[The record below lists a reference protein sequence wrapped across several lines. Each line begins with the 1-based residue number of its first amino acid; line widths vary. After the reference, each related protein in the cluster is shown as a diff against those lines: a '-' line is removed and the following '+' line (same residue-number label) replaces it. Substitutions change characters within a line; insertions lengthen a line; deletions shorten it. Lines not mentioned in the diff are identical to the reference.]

1 MNGIADLSGF
11 DGFLIDLDGTI
22 YRGDLLIDGAA
33 DTVRRLFREGKR
45 VVFVSNR
52 GNISRDMCKAKLA
65 GMGLD
70 VPAESLL
77 LTSTASGMY
86 LKERDPDSAVWV
98 LGEQGLKDELATFGI
113 RLAPRPEDSDWLV
126 ITLHETVTYR
136 ELNMAFRAIRSG
148 ARILATNED
157 RMVPTAEGDSL
168 DVAGMI
174 GAVCHPAGRWP
185 DVVIG
190 KPSEW
195 MAQAAL
201 RTLGLPPERC
211 LVIGDSLHSDI
222 ALAKRHGMS
231 AALVLTGLAD
241 HGSAYGGEYKPDYVW
256 DSIAGLNGLLE
267 GV

>member
-1 MNGIADLSGF
+1 M

-22 YRGDLLIDGAA
+22 YRGDRLIDGAA
-33 DTVRRLFREGKR
+33 EAVRRLFRAGKR

-52 GNISRDMCKAKLA
+52 GNISRDMCRRKLA
-65 GMGLD
+65 GLGLD
-70 VPAESLL
+70 VPAGSLL
-77 LTSTASGMY
+77 LASTAAGMY
-86 LKERDPDSAVWV
+86 LKEREPAASVWV
-98 LGEQGLKDELATFGI
+98 LGEQGLKDELAAFGI
-113 RLAPRPEDSDWLV
+113 APAAQPERADWLV

-136 ELNMAFRAIRSG
+136 ELNQAFRAIRSG
-148 ARILATNED
+148 ALILATNED

-174 GAVCHPAGRWP
+174 AAVCHPAGRWP
-185 DVVIG
+185 DVVVG

-211 LVIGDSLHSDI
+211 VVIGDSLHSDI
-222 ALAKRHGMS
+222 ALAKRHGMA

-241 HGSAYGGEYKPDYVW
+241 RESAGSGPFRPDFVW
-256 DSIAGLNGLLE
+256 DSIAELGALWE
-267 GV
+267 GE

>member
-1 MNGIADLSGF
+1 MKDF
-11 DGFLIDLDGTI
+11 EGFLIDLDGTI
-22 YRGDLLIDGAA
+22 YRGDQLIEGAVEA
-33 DTVRRLFREGKR
+33 VRGLFQAGKR

-52 GNISRDMCKAKLA
+52 GNISRDMCRIKLA

-70 VPAESLL
+70 VPADSLL

-86 LKERDPDSAVWV
+86 LKEHDPAANVWV
-98 LGEQGLKDELATFGI
+98 LGEQGLKDELMAFGI
-113 RLAPRPEDSDWLV
+113 RHAPRPENADWLV
-126 ITLHETVTYR
+126 ITLHESVTYR
-136 ELNMAFRAIRSG
+136 ELNQAFRAIRGG

-185 DVVIG
+185 EVVIG

-241 HGSAYGGEYKPDYVW
+241 RGNAYDGEYRPDYVW
-256 DSIAGLNGLLE
+256 DSIADLGALWG
-267 GV
+267 GK